1 MFPLIF
7 GFLIFS
13 VLEQFNLLQMLQVGF
28 FFPVSLIV
36 GSSASVVYGI
46 RQVIFFVF
54 LIIYDM
60 WNIFFIVLW
69 YFLPNWACER
79 SKTHPLKFMS
89 LSQNGTRLQ
98 DEWLKKIFQMHKGMT
113 SDLVKKG
120 TAKRERRTL
129 IMVKIKIKDTSG
141 TYFDIST
148 VQQFW
153 MDHLGTK
160 KSYIPFNI
168 ERYRACPAFNTI
180 SKDMYA
186 SKT

>member
-46 RQVIFFVF
+46 RQVKHFLFLCFNDVF
-54 LIIYDM
+54 HPIELAKEKNTSFAFHGTY
-60 WNIFFIVLW
+60 
-69 YFLPNWACER
+69 
-79 SKTHPLKFMS
+79 SKGDKITSWGP
-89 LSQNGTRLQ
+89 
-98 DEWLKKIFQMHKGMT
+98 DEWLKNIFQMHKGMT

-141 TYFDIST
+141 IYFDILT
-148 VQQFW
+148 VLNGSHG
-153 MDHLGTK
+153 D
-160 KSYIPFNI
+160 
-168 ERYRACPAFNTI
+168 
-180 SKDMYA
+180 
-186 SKT
+186 